1 MATELKPDD
10 YTADVYLSIDSS
22 VKLPIDTEATI
33 ADVGIMGDKYV
44 RLEPGRAQAVLKENE
59 RIMHT
64 QNYKSL
70 EDNVSEFIFLS
81 TK

>member
-1 MATELKPDD
+1 M
-10 YTADVYLSIDSS
+10 
-22 VKLPIDTEATI
+22 PIDKVEAI

-44 RLEPGRAQAVLKENE
+44 RLEPGKSAALLKDNDQ
-59 RIMHT
+59 IINT
-64 QNYKSL
+64 KSYKSL